1 MAMPLTHKRSM
12 LKKSYRFEPA
22 KMEPFLEEFGSPLF
36 LVYEDILHE
45 QYRILRNTLDEHYG
59 NSMIAYSFK
68 TNPLS
73 KICNLFKEEGALAE
87 VVSGSEYTT
96 ARRLGFEGK
105 NIVFNGPHKTDAD
118 LILAVSE
125 GATINIDSKEEFLR
139 LVHAVESWISVP
151 FSIGIRLSS
160 TTISND
166 VRNSHKRR
174 ALFERF
180 GFNLENGDAAA
191 FCSFVK
197 NSQTPIHIAGYH
209 MHIATDIADPDIYR
223 HATEMVM
230 LFASEMEKKYRIV
243 PKYIDLGGGFAD
255 SSAVLSEKSNTGGSP
270 NDFIRAIS
278 DTLRHTTFS
287 NPPTL
292 ILEPGRFLVSRSTDL
307 ATRVLSVKKRG
318 DGQLVTIDAS
328 ESILPF
334 AGPTNHYEISAI
346 KEGHP
351 TIDTIVGGASCMAR
365 DVLGRF
371 QLPVLNEGD
380 ILVVKNCGAYVL
392 ARSSQFIFPR
402 PATVWVDS
410 SLGAVSLAR
419 KAETPDDLMRLDVV

>member
-1 MAMPLTHKRSM
+1 MAVAIDRRNPMQERQHELEQTRIEAL
-12 LKKSYRFEPA
+12 LK
-22 KMEPFLEEFGSPLF
+22 EFGSPLF
-36 LVYEDILHE
+36 VVYEE
-45 QYRILRNTLDEHYG
+45 ILRKRYRELKSALDRYHK

-73 KICNLFKEEGALAE
+73 KICNLFKEEGARAE
-87 VVSGSEYTT
+87 VVSGSEYTI

-105 NIVFNGPHKTDAD
+105 NIVFNGPHKTGAD
-118 LILAVSE
+118 LNLAVSE

-139 LVHAVESWISVP
+139 VVSAVGSGISAP
-151 FSIGIRLSS
+151 FPIGIRLSS

-166 VRNSHKRR
+166 VRSSHKRR

-209 MHIATDIADPDIYR
+209 MHIATDITDPDIYR

-230 LFASEMEKKYRIV
+230 SFASEMEQKHRIV

-255 SSAVLSEKSNTGGSP
+255 SSAVLSEKSNTGVSSS
-270 NDFIRAIS
+270 DFIRAIS
-278 DTLRHTTFS
+278 DALRHTTFS
-287 NPPTL
+287 NQPTL

-307 ATRVLSVKKRG
+307 ITRVISVKKLG
-318 DGQLVTIDAS
+318 EWQLVTIDAS

-346 KEGHP
+346 KEGYP
-351 TIDTIVGGASCMAR
+351 TIDTIIGGASCMAR

-371 QLPVLNEGD
+371 QLPGLNEGD

-410 SLGAVSLAR
+410 SREAVSLAR
-419 KAETPDDLMRLDVV
+419 KAETSDDLVRLDVV